1 MNAPSWREPP
11 SPSGRTATASAA
23 PTPAAV
29 LNHQPAPDAAAG
41 PDATASP
48 EATDRPAGYS
58 IGELAETAGVSVKT
72 VRFYSDSGLLPEAGR
87 SPGGHRRYGAGALE
101 RLRTVRRL
109 RALGL
114 ALPAVAE
121 ILHGEAELA
130 GALAR
135 QREETRRQ
143 MAELR
148 WREAALAAFELAGPE
163 GLELLGEALDSPP
176 GPDVL
181 AAFWRRILPVRLP
194 PRLMSAIVGSAVP
207 ELPADPTPQ
216 QALAYAR
223 LHALASDRAAAA
235 SIRDLTGPGPG
246 CDAVKM
252 YEGLGEAYALA
263 GQELRAGR
271 PPAAGGALDCFVQA
285 HAAAERTTD
294 SAGFRR
300 GLADRTAGRRDLRME
315 RYWSLAAELRAD
327 GEPDMGSAH
336 TWLAVALK
344 SSVRYA

>member
-1 MNAPSWREPP
+1 MNAPSWPADPP
-11 SPSGRTATASAA
+11 ALLG
-23 PTPAAV
+23 PAA
-29 LNHQPAPDAAAG
+29 APDAPAA
-41 PDATASP
+41 
-48 EATDRPAGYS
+48 EQQAGYS
-58 IGELAETAGVSVKT
+58 IGELAEAAGVSVKT

-135 QREETRRQ
+135 QRRETRRQ
-143 MAELR
+143 MVELR
-148 WREAALAAFELAGPE
+148 WREATLAAFELTGPE
-163 GLELLGEALDSPP
+163 GLELLGEALENPP

-194 PRLMSAIVGSAVP
+194 ARLMSAIVASAVP
-207 ELPADPTPQ
+207 ELPGDPTPG

-235 SIRDLTGPGPG
+235 SIRELTGPGPD
-246 CDAVKM
+246 CDAVRM
-252 YEGLGEAYALA
+252 YEGLGEAYELA

-271 PPAAGGALDCFVQA
+271 PPTAGGALDCFVQA
-285 HAAAERTTD
+285 HAAAERRTD
-294 SAGFRR
+294 TADFRR
-300 GLADRTAGRRDLRME
+300 GLAHRTAGRRDTRME

-336 TWLAVALK
+336 HWLAVALK